1 MAFTGLS
8 SKKGDNRMKRQNSWI
23 LTAVMII
30 PLLLPAVEASAAGNV
45 VRPEEIKSKRLVV
58 YDNDTYVRLAGLWK
72 DYYSAYPSEYAYANW
87 MYAARYAGDKNYM
100 KMLDEGLKKYPANP
114 TLLYLKANER
124 HGAANDTE
132 GLRYLEKA
140 ISLDPNFVDPWFLL
154 VTHYMDSR
162 DQERL
167 DLALRRLLES
177 GIITDEVMDYNYN
190 MLIGLDDNAI
200 LITNG
205 DNDTYPGWILTR
217 ILKVRPDIA
226 VVNRSLLNTEWY
238 PIYIIENG
246 LPRFTDKTQLENL
259 RSSILQRIKQ
269 KKSSPSPGGPFGDT
283 LVLKIIESAGRAGRP
298 VYISKTVYL
307 TEPLM
312 DVIEQGRDLGLVT
325 LVTPSRASYA
335 DQLRKVYRKWIED
348 FRTGGLESWR
358 LRNAPETDAGRML
371 VTNYARG
378 EVADL
383 EALKKNVPEIRLALF
398 KWYLE
403 YMEKIIPEEMRA
415 EIAQKWCHH
424 AADVKEISDWTKL
437 QGLKCE

>member
-1 MAFTGLS
+1 
-8 SKKGDNRMKRQNSWI
+8 MKRKNLPVI
-23 LTAVMII
+23 MAAIAVPVLFLAREI
-30 PLLLPAVEASAAGNV
+30 SAAGDV

-58 YDNDTYVRLAGLWK
+58 YDDETYVRLAGLWK
-72 DYYSAYPSEYAYANW
+72 DYYGEYPSEYAYANW
-87 MYAARYAGDKNYM
+87 MYAARYAGDKNYI
-100 KMLDEGLKKYPANP
+100 KLLDEGLEKYRANP

-132 GLRYLEKA
+132 GLKYLEKA
-140 ISLDPNFVDPWFLL
+140 ISIDPNFVDPWFLL

-162 DQERL
+162 DYERL
-167 DLALRRLLES
+167 DLALRHLLES

-217 ILKVRPDIA
+217 ILNVRPDVA

-238 PIYIIENG
+238 PIYVIENG
-246 LPRFTDKTQLENL
+246 LPRFTDRSELENL
-259 RSSILQRIKQ
+259 RSSILREIRE
-269 KKSSPSPGGPFGDT
+269 KKLGPSPGGPFGDA
-283 LVLKIIESAGRAGRP
+283 LVLMIIESAGRAGRP

-312 DVIEQGRDLGLVT
+312 DVIEQGRDLGLAI

-335 DQLRKVYRKWIED
+335 DQLRKAYRKWTED

-378 EVADL
+378 AVADL

-398 KWYLE
+398 RWYLE
-403 YMEKIIPEEMRA
+403 YMEKILPEEMRA
-415 EIAQKWCHH
+415 EIAQKWCRR